1 MENILVNWPKR
12 LNRHSSLI
20 LSIFQSAHLW
30 RIRVL
35 IYTFC
40 VCVQSTTNTTN
51 NDLMDRAGLLEQKD
65 EHYRDMQGDYSIFW
79 IWRSSNIIQY
89 NVTRISFTNIFPYK
103 VIYSINLNISE
114 QNTIVPYIR
123 NPQVDEIVKRR
134 ELLMW

>member
-12 LNRHSSLI
+12 LNRHSSII

-114 QNTIVPYIR
+114 QNTIIPYIR

>member
-12 LNRHSSLI
+12 LNRHSGLI

>member
-114 QNTIVPYIR
+114 QNTIIPYIR

>member
-114 QNTIVPYIR
+114 QNTIIPYIR
-123 NPQVDEIVKRR
+123 NPQVDEIAKRR